1 MEVGPWI
8 KLVEYGDYTHPEG
21 TQHVTYKAAVEM
33 QRKFRSLCSRLARK
47 FGGIP
52 IYIGHPDDQ
61 QFAHQPGHTDTRSY
75 AWVQDLEARS
85 DGLWILPKWSAIGKD
100 ILRNAFFKFLSPRW
114 EMKREGS
121 YLIPI
126 RLVSVGLT
134 NNPNIPGEAI
144 ANQTLTLP
152 CKADISEEVIFNKA
166 DENDKHKYDA
176 VSGKAEHFKNDRNF
190 RNEDTEDQ
198 QVKRQ
203 GELTLSDLVQRYL
216 GFDTTQ
222 PLEDLEKA
230 FIQYLEKVKQQQQG
244 LTEKITELDK
254 LQQQYETLSR
264 DSERFYKTACEQEEC
279 IKQLTEQLMDQ
290 KVLSG
295 EHFIKFALT
304 RGLIAPGES
313 DTWKERYLMDP
324 VTTSNELL
332 NPTSTAKNVLNTSS
346 VTEHLSRN
354 ESANVRRRILGLVQ
368 ERMEQW
374 GEAYTDAWK
383 SVRQQYPAL
392 F

>member
-21 TQHVTYKAAVEM
+21 TQHVTYKAALEM
-33 QRKFRSLCSRLARK
+33 QRKFRSLRSRLARK

-61 QFAHQPGHTDTRSY
+61 QFAHQTGHTDTRSY

-100 ILRNAFFKFLSPRW
+100 ILHNAFFKFLSPRW
-114 EMKREGS
+114 EMKREGP
-121 YLIPI
+121 YLVPI

-152 CKADISEEVIFNKA
+152 CKTDVSEE
-166 DENDKHKYDA
+166 A
-176 VSGKAEHFKNDRNF
+176 VFS
-190 RNEDTEDQ
+190 
-198 QVKRQ
+198 KRQ
-203 GELTLSDLVQRYL
+203 DELTLSGLVQRYL
-216 GFDTTQ
+216 ELDVTQ
-222 PLEDLEKA
+222 PLEVLEKA
-230 FIQYLEKVKQQQQG
+230 FIQYVEKVKQQQQE
-244 LTEKITELDK
+244 LTGKTAELNK
-254 LQQQYETLSR
+254 LQQQHEALSR
-264 DSERFYKTACEQEEC
+264 DSERFYKTACEQEER
-279 IKQLTEQLMDQ
+279 IKQLTAQLMEQ

-324 VTTSNELL
+324 VTTANELL

-354 ESANVRRRILGLVQ
+354 ESTNVRRRILGLVQ

-374 GEAYTDAWK
+374 GEAYTDAWNA
-383 SVRQQYPAL
+383 VRQQYPAL